1 MLINKETLFSKMASE
16 KLQKILAMSQNMD
29 KKGGK
34 TSPVAKKPIKTPISL
49 HEQVANADKT
59 IANIDAMYTAP
70 YVPTKEEK
78 EAWNTERGRE
88 ELTEMADRNV
98 FMEKLKK
105 SRLPA
110 AIVES
115 MRQNPCNYD
124 PSFINSE
131 MGPENELFKKLNE
144 AYGKSKEEPV
154 RGVKAIQQ
162 INEQLETRDKQ
173 MSEEASQIS
182 EDVVHS
188 SQAGNIDIATLE
200 QVIERVIDRK
210 LNALNESISR
220 SLPSK
225 IRMMSITEN
234 GNFRFLDGENN
245 VYECQMKY
253 LGKRKKK

>member
-1 MLINKETLFSKMASE
+1 MLINKETLFLKMASE

-29 KKGGK
+29 KRGSK

-110 AIVES
+110 AIVDS
-115 MRQNPCNYD
+115 MRQNPCN
-124 PSFINSE
+124 
-131 MGPENELFKKLNE
+131 
-144 AYGKSKEEPV
+144 
-154 RGVKAIQQ
+154 
-162 INEQLETRDKQ
+162 
-173 MSEEASQIS
+173 
-182 EDVVHS
+182 
-188 SQAGNIDIATLE
+188 
-200 QVIERVIDRK
+200 
-210 LNALNESISR
+210 
-220 SLPSK
+220 
-225 IRMMSITEN
+225 
-234 GNFRFLDGENN
+234 
-245 VYECQMKY
+245 
-253 LGKRKKK
+253 

>member
-1 MLINKETLFSKMASE
+1 MASE
-16 KLQKILAMSQNMD
+16 KLQKILAMSQNID

-34 TSPVAKKPIKTPISL
+34 TTPVAKKPIKTPSSL

-88 ELTEMADRNV
+88 ELTEMADNSV
-98 FMEKLKK
+98 FMEKLKM

-110 AIVES
+110 AILES

-124 PSFINSE
+124 PSIISKE

-173 MSEEASQIS
+173 ITEEASQIS

-188 SQAGNIDIATLE
+188 SQAGNIDIAALE